1 METIIEVHN
10 VSKTFLGETVLKNVE
25 LKVGMGKTIGI
36 VGSNGSGKSVL
47 FKLICGF
54 IKPSEGHIKIRG
66 EVLGKRIDFPENVG
80 ILINTPGYIEIYS
93 GFKNLQFL
101 AAINNK
107 ISDKQIKD
115 TMALVGLNPDNK
127 TKVKDYSLGM
137 QQKLAIAQA
146 IMENQDIL
154 ILDEPFN
161 ALDYKTYND
170 IKTIIKNL
178 QAADR
183 TILLTSHHYEDIEEL
198 CDEVYHI
205 ANGELQ
211 PLTEDLKYIYY
222 SRQ

>member
-1 METIIEVHN
+1 MENIIEVHN
-10 VSKTFLGETVLKNVE
+10 VSKDFAGQTVLQNINFQ
-25 LKVGMGKTIGI
+25 VGKGKTIGI
-36 VGSNGSGKSVL
+36 VGNNGSGKSVL

-54 IKPSEGHIKIRG
+54 IKPTEGYVKVRN
-66 EVLGKRIDFPENVG
+66 EVLGKKIDFPENVG
-80 ILINTPGYIEIYS
+80 VFINTPGYIEIYS
-93 GFKNLQFL
+93 GFKNLKFL
-101 AAINNK
+101 AAIKNQ

-115 TMALVGLNPDNK
+115 TMTLVGLNPDNK

-137 QQKLAIAQA
+137 QQKLGIAQA

-161 ALDYKTYND
+161 ALDFKTYND
-170 IKTIIKNL
+170 IKEIIRNL
-178 QAADR
+178 QVNER

-205 ANGELQ
+205 TDGKLQ

-222 SRQ
+222 SKQ